1 MPTAVPLPCM
11 SFSTRSDPRV
21 NLRLVEKSPGAPAVD
36 QRPSLPD
43 EALVNRIRSGDTQ
56 VAAVL
61 CDRLWPQVDRTIR
74 RLLGRNDSDC
84 DDIRQ
89 IAMIELVNTISRY
102 RGECSLDRWAQ
113 SVTAH
118 IIFKHI
124 RRRNLERRLFSELL
138 LDSPHASPI
147 QLERASAS
155 RELLALV
162 ARHMD
167 DLPEARAWAFV
178 LHDVLGYDLS
188 EVAEMTETSVAAA
201 QSRLSRGRRELH
213 AAIAKDSKLAEL
225 LASEGVGVMS

>member
-1 MPTAVPLPCM
+1 M
-11 SFSTRSDPRV
+11 SFSTRTDPLV
-21 NLRLVEKSPGAPAVD
+21 TLRLVEKPSGDLPAGG
-36 QRPSLPD
+36 RPSLPD
-43 EALVNRIRSGDTQ
+43 DALVNRIRSGDTQ
-56 VAAVL
+56 VASAL

-74 RLLGRNDSDC
+74 RLLGRSDSDC

-155 RELLALV
+155 RELLTLV
-162 ARHMD
+162 AKHMD

-188 EVAEMTETSVAAA
+188 EIAEMTETSVAAA

-213 AAIAKDSKLAEL
+213 AAIAKDSQLSEL
-225 LASEGVGVMS
+225 LASEGVGALS